1 MKRIFSRAFFG
12 SMLAVALSS
21 LLFSC
26 ASTFS
31 ISDCGPV
38 AVISVIGNKSVPW
51 YDSSDE
57 DTDDANSVLSTSV
70 NRLVGRGNIEFS
82 SCENR
87 IDYADEAIRFGLQDI
102 AGVEVIDKEKV
113 VNSQQYEDM
122 HASFYNLLVSTVSA
136 DGYKDL
142 TTIGSKNS
150 RLLMREIGAK
160 SLMLFEFDFRK
171 ELVKGTKW
179 NGEVGGYIMM
189 KVEVKDERGNAVVE
203 KNYEI
208 RSSSTIPIK
217 NLRYDKDEL
226 VNLLEPTIDAAVARF
241 IVDYMN

>member
-1 MKRIFSRAFFG
+1 
-12 SMLAVALSS
+12 
-21 LLFSC
+21 
-26 ASTFS
+26 
-31 ISDCGPV
+31 
-38 AVISVIGNKSVPW
+38 
-51 YDSSDE
+51 
-57 DTDDANSVLSTSV
+57 
-70 NRLVGRGNIEFS
+70 
-82 SCENR
+82 
-87 IDYADEAIRFGLQDI
+87 
-102 AGVEVIDKEKV
+102 
-113 VNSQQYEDM
+113 
-122 HASFYNLLVSTVSA
+122 SFYNLLVSTVSA